1 MEFDSKKSVK
11 EIFAEIQRYVEK
23 RIELKTLEFQEKGTA
38 LAAAIVSNSM
48 GLIMVVIGF
57 FFLLVAAGIGLGYLF
72 DNMMFGF
79 GSIALFLIIVGYYI
93 YKTSRN
99 VLQNKI
105 QLQLTLFVES
115 VLETATNDEESA
127 TFSSFRIPDEDAD
140 EGEDEP
146 TEPKEKLNQNETN

>member
-11 EIFAEIQRYVEK
+11 EIFAEIQRYIEK

-48 GLIMVVIGF
+48 GLIMVVIGL
-57 FFLLVAAGIGLGYLF
+57 FFLLIAAGIGLGYLF

-99 VLQNKI
+99 ALQNKI

-115 VLETATNDEESA
+115 VLETATNDDKSA
-127 TFSSFRIPDEDAD
+127 TFSSFRIPDED
-140 EGEDEP
+140 ET
-146 TEPKEKLNQNETN
+146 TEPKEKLNQKETN